1 MAIKLSPD
9 SVRKA
14 ASGID
19 RMMGNM
25 SYETQQSIRSVFF
38 LTVFALV
45 VGGSIYGY
53 MKGKNAAVIKS
64 TPIIEFTNDVF
75 DLDLKRERGE
85 GNFSSMPDS
94 DMINELKGKDV
105 NKTQYP
111 SRVSLEPEVDRGII
125 EPDINKRIRPQ
136 ADVQIKEPI
145 IEEENRFK
153 PRIDSS
159 VTPIER
165 KAVPGYGE
173 RETIIE
179 REKKEIK
186 PVRSKRTGLGD
197 RPVEKSERKTDVI
210 KRERRKDILAPEPPD
225 KEGII
230 EN

>member
-1 MAIKLSPD
+1 MAIRLSPD
-9 SVRKA
+9 TMRKA

-19 RMMGNM
+19 RMMGNV
-25 SYETQQSIRSVFF
+25 SYQTQQSVRSVFF
-38 LTVFALV
+38 LTIFVLV

-64 TPIIEFTNDVF
+64 TPIIEFTNDAF
-75 DLDLKRERGE
+75 ELDIKRERGE
-85 GNFSSMPDS
+85 GNFSSMLDS

-105 NKTQYP
+105 NKTPYP
-111 SRVSLEPEVDRGII
+111 TRVSLEPEVDKGII
-125 EPDINKRIRPQ
+125 EPDINKKIRP

-159 VTPIER
+159 VKPIER
-165 KAVPGYGE
+165 KSVPAYNE

-179 REKKEIK
+179 QENKEIK
-186 PVRSKRTGLGD
+186 PVRSKRTGMRD
-197 RPVEKSERKTDVI
+197 RVEKSDRKAELKRRTDI
-210 KRERRKDILAPEPPD
+210 RAPEPPD